1 MSIEAGARAGL
12 IAPDETTFAYLSGR
26 PLVPT
31 GTAFDDAKAAW
42 RALRSDAGAV
52 YDKVVEIDA
61 ADIAP
66 MVTWGTNP
74 EAVVTIVDR
83 VPDPD
88 RLPDPD
94 AASQARRRLDYMG
107 LTPGTLIEGLSTDVG
122 LGKGA
127 GTEGVGK

>member
-94 AASQARRRLDYMG
+94 AASQARRRSAERRVG
-107 LTPGTLIEGLSTDVG
+107 HECVSPCRSWGAPLTYKKQKTKI
-122 LGKGA
+122 
-127 GTEGVGK
+127 